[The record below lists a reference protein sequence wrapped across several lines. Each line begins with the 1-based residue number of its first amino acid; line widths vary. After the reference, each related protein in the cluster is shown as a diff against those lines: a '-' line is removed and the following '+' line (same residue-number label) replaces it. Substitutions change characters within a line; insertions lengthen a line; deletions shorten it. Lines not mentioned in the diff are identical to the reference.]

1 MEFMFYA
8 DRKVGNHMSSRKK
21 SNTPN
26 IDRREIIS
34 WIIKLGVS
42 VILIYFV
49 LTDGGKSSISEVFNF
64 SNSTSAGGLLG
75 SDTIGNIAVLI
86 LLAVYVFMLFRDI
99 YMRLTNKPKK
109 TFRKT
114 RNDRL

>member
-1 MEFMFYA
+1 MFSA
-8 DRKVGNHMSSRKK
+8 DRKVENHMSSRKK
-21 SNTPN
+21 SKTPN
-26 IDRREIIS
+26 IDKREIVS

-42 VILIYFV
+42 AILIYYV
-49 LTDGGKSSISEVFNF
+49 LTDGSKSSVSEVFNF
-64 SNSTSAGGLLG
+64 SKSTLDGGVLG

-86 LLAVYVFMLFRDI
+86 LLAVYVVMLFRDI